1 MIKSDKYKLREFYL
15 KKRLSLNHAE
25 IYKNNQ
31 KICKNIKSLP
41 QITNENTIA
50 CYLTVNNE
58 PNVQEVI
65 DYLLKVKK
73 SVVVPAFF
81 ENLGKYRFVRL
92 STLDNLKIGSYKIPQ
107 PSKLLPVD
115 SNNIDLVLIPGL
127 AFTKNG
133 LRLGYGK
140 GVYDRLLINIKTL
153 KIAVAYDFQIIDY
166 LEGESHDLKVD
177 FIITE
182 QRVFTTHNI

>member
-1 MIKSDKYKLREFYL
+1 M
-15 KKRLSLNHAE
+15 
-25 IYKNNQ
+25 
-31 KICKNIKSLP
+31 
-41 QITNENTIA
+41 
-50 CYLTVNNE
+50 
-58 PNVQEVI
+58 
-65 DYLLKVKK
+65 
-73 SVVVPAFF
+73 
-81 ENLGKYRFVRL
+81 
-92 STLDNLKIGSYKIPQ
+92 
-107 PSKLLPVD
+107 
-115 SNNIDLVLIPGL
+115 VLIPGL
-127 AFTKNG
+127 AFAKNG